1 MRTIMHHAPQLLPP
15 PVGRLLSL
23 LPAYPGSC
31 LFAAALNRILVR
43 HLPEDV
49 RAGLAGKRLR
59 LRALDAGI
67 AFDFVWRGRAFA
79 PARRSGEADL
89 SISASLRDFAL
100 LAARKEDPDTLFFSR
115 RLVMEGDTELGLLV
129 KNTLDAIEH
138 PLFSLDGLLPRRPGS
153 LRASR
158 QGASHA

>member
-1 MRTIMHHAPQLLPP
+1 MYHPPQILPA

-31 LFAAALNRILVR
+31 LFAAALNRVLAR
-43 HLPEDV
+43 HLPDDV

-67 AFDFVWRGRAFA
+67 AFDFRWNGRAFSA
-79 PARRSGEADL
+79 AKRSDNADL
-89 SISASLRDFAL
+89 SISASMRDFAL
-100 LAARKEDPDTLFFSR
+100 LAARREDPDTLFFSR
-115 RLVMEGDTELGLLV
+115 WLVMEGDTELGLLI
-129 KNTLDAIEH
+129 KNTLDAIEQ

-153 LRASR
+153 LRAR
-158 QGASHA
+158 PGDAHG

>member
-1 MRTIMHHAPQLLPP
+1 MYHAPQTLPA

-31 LFAAALNRILVR
+31 LFAAALNRVLAR
-43 HLPEDV
+43 HLPDDV

-67 AFDFVWRGRAFA
+67 AFDFHWNGRAFSA
-79 PARRSGEADL
+79 ARRSESADL
-89 SISASLRDFAL
+89 SVSASMRDFAL

-115 RLVMEGDTELGLLV
+115 RLIMEGDTELGLLI
-129 KNTLDAIEH
+129 KNTLDAIEQ

-153 LRASR
+153 LR
-158 QGASHA
+158 GARPGDAHG

>member
-1 MRTIMHHAPQLLPP
+1 MHHLPSHLP
-15 PVGRLLSL
+15 AHIRRLLSL

-31 LFAAALNRILVR
+31 LFAAALNRVLVR
-43 HLPEDV
+43 HLPDDV

-59 LRALDAGI
+59 LCALDAGI
-67 AFDFVWRGRAFA
+67 AFDFVWAGCAFS
-79 PARRSGEADL
+79 PAKRSENPDL

-129 KNTLDAIEH
+129 KNTLDAIEQ
-138 PLFSLDGLLPRRPGS
+138 PLFSLDGLLPRRPGAPR
-153 LRASR
+153 RAHH
-158 QGASHA
+158 GGTHG